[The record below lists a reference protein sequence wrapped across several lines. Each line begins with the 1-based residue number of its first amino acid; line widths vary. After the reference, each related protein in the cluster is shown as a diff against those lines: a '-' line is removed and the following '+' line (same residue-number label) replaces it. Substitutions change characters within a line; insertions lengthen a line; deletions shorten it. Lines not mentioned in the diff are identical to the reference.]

1 MVLVII
7 VVPMTIN
14 DVEAQQAGDQ
24 YRARAT
30 RTDVAPLLDGILE
43 QGVWGPAG
51 LINELI
57 QQEPVEGAPATED
70 TEIYLL
76 YDAQTLLLKNTVEH
90 RSNVCPSSS
99 CSILVAC
106 LLRLYVIC
114 SDRHDNY
121 AEHHGAGQISQQDRH

>member
-51 LINELI
+51 LINELL

-70 TEIYLL
+70 PEI
-76 YDAQTLLLKNTVEH
+76 
-90 RSNVCPSSS
+90 
-99 CSILVAC
+99 
-106 LLRLYVIC
+106 
-114 SDRHDNY
+114 
-121 AEHHGAGQISQQDRH
+121 